1 MDILLTEEFMFNIKN
16 EFGVYKNPK
25 SIKRMVSKER
35 AISDK
40 NGDLFVIDDPYHFTH
55 RELYIALKLK
65 NEIGNYGKNANKVS
79 PDKLLLWLRLNNTN
93 TFKLSK
99 SYDESTIKEI
109 KNMKLP
115 NLDKVRKKNSQYK
128 FLLEP
133 IW

>member
-1 MDILLTEEFMFNIKN
+1 MDILLTEEHLFDYDDK
-16 EFGVYKNPK
+16 FGVYKNPK
-25 SIKRMVSKER
+25 SISRMEKQVR

-55 RELYIALKLK
+55 RELYTTLKLK
-65 NEIGNYGKNANKVS
+65 NEIGNYGENANKVS

-93 TFKLSK
+93 IFKLSK
-99 SYDESTIKEI
+99 SYDGSTIKKI
-109 KNMKLP
+109 QNMKLP